1 MSEAKNIE
9 SAVTRAQQTGHIQP
23 PAPDL
28 EERRR
33 RFELQRARER
43 AEKQRQGQ
51 KPPETGPGAEGE
63 GEHDPGTKKE
73 TGEGGI
79 DVRV

>member
-9 SAVTRAQQTGHIQP
+9 SAVTRAQQTGHVQP

-43 AEKQRQGQ
+43 AEKERLGQ
-51 KPPETGPGAEGE
+51 VPPEAGARGEGE

>member
-1 MSEAKNIE
+1 MNEAKSIE
-9 SAVTRAQQTGHIQP
+9 SAVTRAQQTGHVQP

-43 AEKQRQGQ
+43 AEKERQGQ
-51 KPPETGPGAEGE
+51 VPKDAGAGVQGE
-63 GEHDPGTKKE
+63 GDHDPGTKKE